1 MIDQDRKEV
10 CKQGKTIAV
19 TPVEWKLLTAFTR
32 YPQKVFTREDLIELV
47 FGLDFSGYDRVIDT
61 HVKNLRKKLE
71 DDPKQPVY
79 ICTVHGMGYKFGGSM
94 E

>member
-10 CKQGKTIAV
+10 CKQEKPIAV
-19 TPVEWKLLTAFTR
+19 TPIEWKLLNAFTR
-32 YPQKVFTREDLIELV
+32 YPQKVFTREDLIELA

-79 ICTVHGMGYKFGGSM
+79 ICTVHGMGYKFGGFR